1 LWHYV
6 TAALTPS
13 KLAMVTTRSGRDNRS
28 VALHQQGDRAPSPP
42 QVRTRQPA
50 RLIRPLA
57 ALAGSGWEK
66 GHAVAAQRKGS
77 EAPSYLRPAE
87 VADLLSVSP
96 KTVSRWAKEGKLP
109 FMKTLGGHRRYPE
122 AEIRELVDALRQEPT
137 A

>member
-1 LWHYV
+1 
-6 TAALTPS
+6 
-13 KLAMVTTRSGRDNRS
+13 M
-28 VALHQQGDRAPSPP
+28 
-42 QVRTRQPA
+42 
-50 RLIRPLA
+50 
-57 ALAGSGWEK
+57 
-66 GHAVAAQRKGS
+66 AAQRKDT

-122 AEIRELVDALRQEPT
+122 AEIRELVETLRQEPS

>member
-1 LWHYV
+1 MII
-6 TAALTPS
+6 AASPCAS
-13 KLAMVTTRSGRDNRS
+13 RVID
-28 VALHQQGDRAPSPP
+28 APSPP
-42 QVRTRQPA
+42 QVRTGQPA
-50 RLIRPLA
+50 GLIRLRA
-57 ALAGSGWEK
+57 AQAGFGLEK

-96 KTVSRWAKEGKLP
+96 KTVSRWAKDGKLP

-122 AEIRELVDALRQEPT
+122 AEIRELLDALRQEPT